1 MKMTTLRTKNNG
13 NHFQLPR
20 ISNIFTDGFHFIRSI
35 LFYCIIG
42 IAVSFGCPSVD
53 ATDNQQTS
61 AILTL
66 RTDQNFYEIG
76 QHIEM
81 LQDATAEL
89 TIQEVSSE
97 SMSAKFTPVRS
108 KNINLGLS
116 ESAFWF
122 RFSIRKSTDI
132 SLKKSWLFKIDRC
145 GLSRCELFFPTH
157 SADQL
162 EGRNQWQVLDSNQ
175 PELIQK
181 SIVCRPIVFAL
192 PPLKTQPTIFY
203 LRIHNPESGLYFS
216 FSIATE
222 GAIGD
227 SMKGKTLWLGI
238 YYGTILAMLFFNLYL
253 YISLR
258 ETVQLYYIFYIVSV
272 ILYFLFKNKMFFDYI
287 SDEILHH
294 RLNFAALGLTIFWA
308 TGFAKY
314 FLNTKKYARY
324 MDKLL
329 VAIMAISAGILLIT
343 PFARVIF
350 LKQTTSF
357 LGMISPFII
366 IASGI
371 ICWRRGFRATFFFL
385 IAWSILC
392 VGGLVYALTYRGT
405 LPYLVPTFYS
415 FQIGSCLEVVILSFA
430 LGERIRDLRRER
442 DSIRQT
448 FGKYV
453 SDDVCDEILSGKIP
467 LDGEVKEV
475 TVLISD
481 LRDYTP
487 LVESTPPKDL
497 VKIINMYLEAMA
509 KTVEKNRGLVLQY
522 VGDSIEAVFGA
533 PLPLNDHPK
542 LAVITALEMRAELI
556 SVNDRLQKSGFKKLR
571 HGIGIHTGKVTAAN
585 IGSPERLSYSLSGV
599 TVNVASRL
607 QNLTKKFNT
616 DILVSKT
623 TMDFIKDELQVKS
636 FGHAVLRG
644 LSDSIEILGLR

>member
-1 MKMTTLRTKNNG
+1 MTVPV
-13 NHFQLPR
+13 F
-20 ISNIFTDGFHFIRSI
+20 FTNRVQFIRSF
-35 LFYCIIG
+35 LFYVIIG
-42 IAVSFGCPSVD
+42 NAVLFGCQPVD
-53 ATDNQQTS
+53 ATDNQQDS

-66 RTDQNFYEIG
+66 RTDQNLYEIG
-76 QHIEM
+76 PHIEM
-81 LQDATAEL
+81 LPDATAEL

-97 SMSAKFTPVRS
+97 SMSARFTPIRS
-108 KNINLGLS
+108 KHINLGLS

-122 RFSIRKSTDI
+122 RFSVRRSAHI
-132 SLKKSWLFKIDRC
+132 SPKKNWFFKIDRC
-145 GLSRCELFFPTH
+145 GLTRCELFFPTH
-157 SADQL
+157 PADQP
-162 EGRNQWQVLDSNQ
+162 EGGSQWQVLDSIQ
-175 PELIQK
+175 SEVIQK
-181 SIVCRPIVFAL
+181 SIICRPIVFTL
-192 PPLKTQPTIFY
+192 PPLKAQPTTFY

-216 FSIATE
+216 FSIATA
-222 GAIGD
+222 GAISD
-227 SMKGKTLWLGI
+227 SMKQKTLWLGI

-258 ETVQLYYIFYIVSV
+258 ETVQLYYIFYIVSI
-272 ILYFLFKNKMFFDYI
+272 ILYFLFKNKIFFDYI
-287 SDEILHH
+287 NNEILHH
-294 RLNFAALGLTIFWA
+294 RFNFAALGLTIFWG

-314 FLNTKKYARY
+314 FLNTQKHARY
-324 MDKLL
+324 MDNLL
-329 VAIMAISAGILLIT
+329 AAIMATTVGILLIT
-343 PFARVIF
+343 PFVNVVF

-357 LGMISPFII
+357 LGMISPFVII
-366 IASGI
+366 VSGI
-371 ICWRRGFRATFFFL
+371 ICWRKGFRSTFFFL

-392 VGGLVYALTYRGT
+392 IGGLVYALTYRGT

-430 LGERIRDLRRER
+430 LGERIRALRRER

-448 FGKYV
+448 FGRYV

-481 LRDYTP
+481 LRDYTA

-509 KTVEKNRGLVLQY
+509 KTIEKNRGLVLQY
-522 VGDSIEAVFGA
+522 VGDSIQAVFGA

-542 LAVITALEMRAELI
+542 LAVKTALTMRAELI

-585 IGSPERLSYSLSGV
+585 IGSPDRLSYSLSGAA
-599 TVNVASRL
+599 VNVASRL

-616 DILVSKT
+616 DIIVSKT
-623 TMDFIKDELQVKS
+623 TMGFIKDDIQVKS
-636 FGHAVLRG
+636 FGPVVLRG
-644 LSDSIEILGLR
+644 LSEPLEILGVL